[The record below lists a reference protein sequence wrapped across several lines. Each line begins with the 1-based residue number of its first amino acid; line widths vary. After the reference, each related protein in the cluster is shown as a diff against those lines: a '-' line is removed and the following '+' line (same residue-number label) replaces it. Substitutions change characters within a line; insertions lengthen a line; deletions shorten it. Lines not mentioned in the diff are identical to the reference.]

1 MANHNHNH
9 NPSNKLYMTKEERLY
24 KAQFIRIVLTMP
36 EIVVINLKQERRHGA
51 QIRLFSGCSW
61 RTSPFSYSRF

>member
-24 KAQFIRIVLTMP
+24 KAELIRILLSMP
-36 EIVVINLKQERRHGA
+36 EFVMINIKQGSHDVDH
-51 QIRLFSGCSW
+51 IRLFSGCSW
-61 RTSPFSYSRF
+61 RTSPFSHNRL